1 MIQSKGRTIFPIA
14 FTIAI
19 LYAIFFL
26 HATGRTH
33 IASGFSRSSES
44 KPLESE
50 KPSNQ
55 VPLATAPPA
64 EPDLAIATF
73 LTGQASDD
81 SYFIATRT
89 LAYQLLHAPDTKLRN
104 KSITFVAL
112 CSQSLPEEKRERLRQ
127 DGATVVEIQDV
138 PVGSWVQ
145 TNVDRWKEQFTK
157 LRVFE
162 MTQYKRILYIDADT
176 MIMKPMDDI
185 FAEPEVT
192 TLAPTL
198 LSRKDQIKD
207 DESELP
213 KEWFFAARSDNAFSG
228 ERDHPVPPF
237 QTLSLSA
244 GFFMVA
250 PDKKLFEHLQS
261 VIQHEGRFD
270 PWSMEQSML
279 NYVFRRDGPMP
290 WRELNWR
297 WSATWPSEKD
307 VEMGVHSLHEKFW
320 LTGPQSLSDAW
331 RRRKEEMLKYYENK

>member
-1 MIQSKGRTIFPIA
+1 MIQQNSKTLFPIA
-14 FTIAI
+14 LTIAV
-19 LYAIFFL
+19 LYAIVFL

-33 IASGFSRSSES
+33 LSTDFARTSD
-44 KPLESE
+44 PNALESD
-50 KPSNQ
+50 KLPNW
-55 VPLATAPPA
+55 VLPATSPPPV
-64 EPDLAIATF
+64 PDLAIATF
-73 LTGQASDD
+73 LTGQATDD

-89 LAYQLLHAPDTKLRN
+89 LAYQLLHAPSTKLRN
-104 KSITFVAL
+104 QSITFVAL
-112 CSQSLPEEKRERLRQ
+112 CSESLPENKRERLRE
-127 DGATVVEIQDV
+127 DGATVIEVADV
-138 PVGSWVQ
+138 PIGSWVH

-192 TLAPTL
+192 SLAPTL
-198 LSRKDQIKD
+198 FSRKDQIKN

-250 PDKKLFEHLQS
+250 PDKMMFKHLES
-261 VIQHEGRFD
+261 VIQHEGRFN

-320 LTGPQSLSDAW
+320 VSGPQSLSDMW
-331 RRRKEEMLKYYENK
+331 RSRKDEMLKYYENK